1 MKKISDMG
9 VRLRRAAFLNLGFAL
24 AVLIYVI
31 LLFFLQISCP
41 IKYLLKIECPTC
53 GITRAWIYILRG
65 DVLASLRM
73 QPMALP
79 LSCVV
84 FLQINKGFFK
94 EKAKTVTDIL
104 TVTVVVIN
112 FLIYLIR

>member
-1 MKKISDMG
+1 MKKIWNTGSK
-9 VRLRRAAFLNLGFAL
+9 LKRAALLNFGFAL
-24 AVLIYVI
+24 IVLIYVI
-31 LLFFLQISCP
+31 LLFFLQITCP
-41 IKYLLKIECPTC
+41 IKYLFKIECPAC
-53 GITRAWIYILRG
+53 GITRAWISILRG
-65 DVLASLRM
+65 DVLGSLRM

-94 EKAKTVTDIL
+94 ESAKTVTDIL